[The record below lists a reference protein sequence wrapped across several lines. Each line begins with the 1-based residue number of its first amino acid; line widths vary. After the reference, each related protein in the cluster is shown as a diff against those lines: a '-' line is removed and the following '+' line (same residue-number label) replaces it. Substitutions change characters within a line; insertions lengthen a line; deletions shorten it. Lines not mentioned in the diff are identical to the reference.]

1 MGSEKGIDNPAL
13 DQTDV
18 ILEEPKKSGEP
29 TEPVFYEPEDK
40 SHLTKWD
47 RCKIWC
53 CNAYHPYKKL
63 PMLKWIQSYQLSY
76 IIPDI
81 VAGLTIGLMLIPQS
95 LAYAEL
101 AGLDAYFGL
110 YTAFLGV
117 SIYTVLGT
125 SGQCAIGPTAISSA
139 LMIDFLR
146 VDGTGW
152 PSDPRYT
159 GVSAPQIAQ
168 VLSFFMGVILG
179 GLGLIQLGFLVNFI
193 SSSVVTGFI
202 QAASFTIPLGQ
213 LKKIFGVQSSRP
225 GFIGKIVDIC
235 EEVFTGK
242 SNYYDLGVGL
252 GSIAMLIGLKELK
265 GRSANW
271 KYLQQDKIVPIIL
284 SKLIW
289 FLGTAKA
296 AIVTIVMMIVAVCTE
311 TPEQVE
317 NFLAGCLTGGRI
329 PVNDTTGIPP
339 ENCTTLTLT
348 MISDVLP
355 PTMGPPM
362 FGYEYAFCNNGD
374 FDAEARYPE
383 GFTVETYLSE
393 NNITL
398 TCGGGD
404 FLDVWHVS
412 FSDMIGVIGIGLLVQ
427 PIISFLEII
436 SLGKSF
442 AKKKGYQID
451 PTQEM
456 VALGFSN
463 IGNSFSYGAYPVTAG
478 MSRSA
483 VNFQANAATQLSA
496 WVTAGVILLA
506 ACLIADIFVYIPS
519 AALAA
524 VIIVSASSLFNW
536 EDWKKVWRL
545 NKVDMIPF
553 VACFI
558 FCLRKSSTGLIV
570 GIIVHLV
577 ILLGKFMFPVDRTLS
592 KGNRIILQ
600 GQLMYPSGDSLSEKM
615 QKNGARLPDYCEFI
629 VDFTKVTD
637 IDAGAAFGIVD
648 GIQFVIEGNK
658 TLKVKLVGINEH
670 HVGMLKECGLPKSV
684 MINGAD
690 AEDVTFAVVTDNVS
704 TTSSSLS
711 SNNSIRKRN
720 MPDENQSTV
729 SSPNTESSDL

>member
-1 MGSEKGIDNPAL
+1 M
-13 DQTDV
+13 
-18 ILEEPKKSGEP
+18 
-29 TEPVFYEPEDK
+29 
-40 SHLTKWD
+40 
-47 RCKIWC
+47 
-53 CNAYHPYKKL
+53 
-63 PMLKWIQSYQLSY
+63 
-76 IIPDI
+76 
-81 VAGLTIGLMLIPQS
+81 
-95 LAYAEL
+95 
-101 AGLDAYFGL
+101 
-110 YTAFLGV
+110 
-117 SIYTVLGT
+117 
-125 SGQCAIGPTAISSA
+125 
-139 LMIDFLR
+139 
-146 VDGTGW
+146 
-152 PSDPRYT
+152 
-159 GVSAPQIAQ
+159 
-168 VLSFFMGVILG
+168 
-179 GLGLIQLGFLVNFI
+179 
-193 SSSVVTGFI
+193 
-202 QAASFTIPLGQ
+202 
-213 LKKIFGVQSSRP
+213 
-225 GFIGKIVDIC
+225 DIC